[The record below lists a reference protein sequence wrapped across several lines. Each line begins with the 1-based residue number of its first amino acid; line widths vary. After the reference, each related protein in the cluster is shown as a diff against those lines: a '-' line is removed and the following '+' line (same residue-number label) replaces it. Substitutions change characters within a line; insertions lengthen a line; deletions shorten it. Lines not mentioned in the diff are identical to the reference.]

1 MRTFARLVLLLSLA
15 ALWGCTKTVL
25 VSVPPRISLSSYP
38 TLGIVEFAS
47 NSDPA
52 INAKATRQFQEHIQ
66 AAQPG
71 TRFVELGRRDAL
83 LAAMGGKQFD
93 AATLRRIGEKYGVAA
108 VFVGDIAYSEPKTGA
123 LSGDLPRLE
132 AGVRAELRG
141 DISGRLLETSTGASV
156 WSDSAW
162 ARRQLGGVNVSAE
175 RGVSGGLKGSSNAR
189 EEMVPALI
197 YHLTEHFRPGKERRR
212 VE

>member
-1 MRTFARLVLLLSLA
+1 MRRYATFALVLSLA
-15 ALWGCTKTVL
+15 MLWGCSRSQLVTVPAR
-25 VSVPPRISLSSYP
+25 VSLSGYG

-71 TRFVELGRRDAL
+71 TRFVELGKRDAL
-83 LAAMGGKQFD
+83 LAALGGKQFD
-93 AATLRRIGEKYGVAA
+93 AATLRKIGDKYGVAA
-108 VFVGDIAYSEPKTGA
+108 VFIGDIAYSEPKTGA
-123 LSGDLPRLE
+123 LGGDLPRLE

-141 DISGRLLETSTGASV
+141 DISGRLLETKTGASV

-162 ARRQLGGVNVSAE
+162 ARRQLGGVNLSAE
-175 RGVSGGLKGSSNAR
+175 RGVSAGLKGSSNAR

-197 YHLTEHFRPGKERRR
+197 FHLTEHFRPSTVRQPR
-212 VE
+212 